1 MLTGPCEEPN
11 RSRERPG
18 DSGALSFDAGEQC
31 AGAHV
36 PAIQCSVVIPV
47 YRNEENVP
55 DLLRALSGL
64 AARVP
69 GFEAVLV
76 VDASPDNAE
85 ALLRAA
91 LPNLGF
97 PAQLLS
103 LSRNFGAFAAI
114 REGLAQARGRFF
126 AVIAADLQEPPE
138 LIEQFFQALCTDQA
152 DLCLGVRRSRQDPGI
167 ARFLSQT
174 YWKLYRRFVMREVP
188 AGGVD
193 IFGCNAAVRAAILS
207 LNERS
212 GSLIGQ
218 LFWVG
223 FRRLEVLYDRRART
237 KGSSAWTFAKRLR
250 YFVDS
255 VFAFSDLPINILIA
269 LGGIGSALSS
279 VVAAVVLMAWL
290 LEDIPVAGYV
300 PIMLAVLFFGFATL
314 LALGII
320 GIYVWRI
327 SENVRGRPN
336 AIVARHEITGP

>member
-1 MLTGPCEEPN
+1 MCDE
-11 RSRERPG
+11 RQVSRESWTWERASVDG
-18 DSGALSFDAGEQC
+18 T
-31 AGAHV
+31 V
-36 PAIQCSVVIPV
+36 PMVECSLIVPI
-47 YRNEENVP
+47 YRNEENLP
-55 DLLRALSGL
+55 DLLRTLSGF
-64 AARVP
+64 AASIP

-76 VDASPDNAE
+76 VDGSPDNAE

-91 LPNLGF
+91 LPSLGF
-97 PAQLLS
+97 PAQLLG

-114 REGLAQARGRFF
+114 REGLSHARGRFF

-138 LIEQFFQALCTDQA
+138 LVEQFFQALLADEA
-152 DLCLGVRRSRQDPGI
+152 DLCLGVRRSRQGDP
-167 ARFLSQT
+167 AFSRFLSQI
-174 YWKLYRRFVMREVP
+174 YWQLYRRFVIRDVP

-193 IFGCNAAVRAAILS
+193 IFGCNVAVLTAILS

-223 FRRLEVLYDRRART
+223 FRRLEVPYDRRARI
-237 KGSSAWTFAKRLR
+237 KGTSSWSLAKRLR

-255 VFAFSDLPINILIA
+255 VFAFSDLPIHMLIA

-279 VVAAVVLMAWL
+279 VGAVVVLMAWL

-300 PIMLAVLFFGFATL
+300 PIMLAVLFFGFVTL

-336 AIVARHEITGP
+336 AIVARHEVTGT

>member
-1 MLTGPCEEPN
+1 MIE
-11 RSRERPG
+11 
-18 DSGALSFDAGEQC
+18 
-31 AGAHV
+31 
-36 PAIQCSVVIPV
+36 CSLVVPV
-47 YRNEENVP
+47 YRNEENIP
-55 DLLRALSGL
+55 DLLRALSDL
-64 AARVP
+64 ATKVR

-85 ALLRAA
+85 TLLRAA

-114 REGLAQARGRFF
+114 REGLAHARGEFF
-126 AVIAADLQEPPE
+126 AVMAADLQEPPE
-138 LIEQFFQALCTDQA
+138 LLERFFGMLRADEA
-152 DLCLGVRRSRQDPGI
+152 DLCLGVRRSRADSGLS
-167 ARFLSQT
+167 RFLSQT
-174 YWKLYRRFVMREVP
+174 YWRIYKRFVIHEVP
-188 AGGVD
+188 TGGVD
-193 IFGCNAAVRAAILS
+193 VFGCNQAVRTALLT

-223 FRRLEVLYDRRART
+223 FRRREVPYDRRARA
-237 KGSSAWTFAKRLR
+237 KGSSAWLLSKRVR

-255 VFAFSDLPINILIA
+255 VFAFSDLPIHILVA
-269 LGGIGSALSS
+269 LGGVGAALSA
-279 VVAAVVLMAWL
+279 VVSAVVLAAWL
-290 LEDIPVAGYV
+290 LREIPVEGYV

-336 AIVARHEITGP
+336 AIVARREVTGG

>member
-1 MLTGPCEEPN
+1 L
-11 RSRERPG
+11 
-18 DSGALSFDAGEQC
+18 
-31 AGAHV
+31 
-36 PAIQCSVVIPV
+36 VVPV
-47 YRNEENVP
+47 YRNEENIP
-55 DLLRALSGL
+55 DLLRALSAL
-64 AARVP
+64 AAEVP
-69 GFEAVLV
+69 GFEVVLV

-91 LPNLGF
+91 LPNLGY

-126 AVIAADLQEPPE
+126 AVMAADLQEPPE
-138 LIEQFFQALCTDQA
+138 LVEHFFGVLRADGA
-152 DLCLGVRRSRQDPGI
+152 DLCLGVRRSRADPGMS
-167 ARFLSQT
+167 RFLSQA
-174 YWKLYRRFVMREVP
+174 YWRLYRRFVIREVP

-193 IFGCNAAVRAAILS
+193 VFGCNEAVRTALLS

-223 FRRLEVLYDRRART
+223 FRRREVPYDRRARA
-237 KGSSAWTFAKRLR
+237 KGTSAWHFSKRVR

-255 VFAFSDLPINILIA
+255 VFAFSDLPIHLLVA
-269 LGGIGSALSS
+269 MGGVGAALSA
-279 VVAAVVLMAWL
+279 VVAAVVLAAWL
-290 LEDIPVAGYV
+290 LREIPVEGYV

-336 AIVARHEITGP
+336 AIVARREVTGG

>member
-1 MLTGPCEEPN
+1 MIE
-11 RSRERPG
+11 
-18 DSGALSFDAGEQC
+18 
-31 AGAHV
+31 
-36 PAIQCSVVIPV
+36 CSLVVPV
-47 YRNEENVP
+47 YRNEENIP
-55 DLLRALSGL
+55 DLLRALSAL
-64 AARVP
+64 AAEVP
-69 GFEAVLV
+69 GFEVVLV

-91 LPNLGF
+91 LPNLGY

-126 AVIAADLQEPPE
+126 AVMAADLQEPPE
-138 LIEQFFQALCTDQA
+138 LVEHFFGVLRADGA
-152 DLCLGVRRSRQDPGI
+152 DLCLGVRRSRADPGMS
-167 ARFLSQT
+167 RFLSQA
-174 YWKLYRRFVMREVP
+174 YWRLYRRFVIREVP

-193 IFGCNAAVRAAILS
+193 VFGCNEAVRTALLS

-223 FRRLEVLYDRRART
+223 FRRREVPYDRRARA
-237 KGSSAWTFAKRLR
+237 KGTSAWHFSKRVR

-255 VFAFSDLPINILIA
+255 VFAFSDLPIHLLVA
-269 LGGIGSALSS
+269 MGGAGAALSA
-279 VVAAVVLMAWL
+279 VVAVVVLAAWL
-290 LEDIPVAGYV
+290 LREIPVEGYV

-320 GIYVWRI
+320 GVYVWRT

-336 AIVARHEITGP
+336 AIVASREVTGG

>member
-1 MLTGPCEEPN
+1 MIE
-11 RSRERPG
+11 
-18 DSGALSFDAGEQC
+18 
-31 AGAHV
+31 
-36 PAIQCSVVIPV
+36 CSLVVPV
-47 YRNEENVP
+47 YRNEENIP
-55 DLLRALSGL
+55 DLLRALSAL
-64 AARVP
+64 AAEVP
-69 GFEAVLV
+69 GFEVVLV

-91 LPNLGF
+91 LPNLGY

-126 AVIAADLQEPPE
+126 AVMAADLQEPPE
-138 LIEQFFQALCTDQA
+138 LVEHFFGVLRADGA
-152 DLCLGVRRSRQDPGI
+152 DLCLGVRRSRADPGMS
-167 ARFLSQT
+167 RFLSQA
-174 YWKLYRRFVMREVP
+174 YWRLYRRFVIREVP

-193 IFGCNAAVRAAILS
+193 VFGCNEAVRTALLS

-223 FRRLEVLYDRRART
+223 FRRREVPYDRRARA
-237 KGSSAWTFAKRLR
+237 KGTSAWHFSKRVR

-255 VFAFSDLPINILIA
+255 VFAFSDLPIHLLVA
-269 LGGIGSALSS
+269 MGGVGAALSA
-279 VVAAVVLMAWL
+279 VVAAVVLAAWL
-290 LEDIPVAGYV
+290 LREIPVEGYV

-320 GIYVWRI
+320 GVYVWRI

-336 AIVARHEITGP
+336 AIVASREVTG

>member
-1 MLTGPCEEPN
+1 
-11 RSRERPG
+11 
-18 DSGALSFDAGEQC
+18 
-31 AGAHV
+31 
-36 PAIQCSVVIPV
+36 V
-47 YRNEENVP
+47 YRNEENIP
-55 DLLRALSGL
+55 DLLQALSAL
-64 AARVP
+64 AAKVP

-91 LPNLGF
+91 LPNLGY

-114 REGLAQARGRFF
+114 REGLAHARGHLF
-126 AVIAADLQEPPE
+126 AVMAADLQEPPE
-138 LIEQFFQALCTDQA
+138 LLERFFRMLRADEA
-152 DLCLGVRRSRQDPGI
+152 DLCLGVRRSRADPGPS
-167 ARFLSQT
+167 RFLSQT
-174 YWKLYRRFVMREVP
+174 YWRLYKRFVIREVP

-193 IFGCNAAVRAAILS
+193 VFGCNQAVRAALLS

-223 FRRLEVLYDRRART
+223 FRRREVPYDRRART
-237 KGSSAWTFAKRLR
+237 KGTSAWLLTKRLR

-255 VFAFSDLPINILIA
+255 VFAFSDLPIHVLVA
-269 LGGIGSALSS
+269 MGGVGAALSA
-279 VVAAVVLMAWL
+279 VVAVVVLAAWL
-290 LEDIPVAGYV
+290 LREIPVEGYV

-336 AIVARHEITGP
+336 AIVARREMTGG

>member
-1 MLTGPCEEPN
+1 MASAFPVAADDAPPAASAGSAAIGAADPGP
-11 RSRERPG
+11 
-18 DSGALSFDAGEQC
+18 LSVRA
-31 AGAHV
+31 
-36 PAIQCSVVIPV
+36 AIECSLVIPV
-47 YRNEENVP
+47 YRNEENIP
-55 DLLRALSGL
+55 DLLRALAAL
-64 AARVP
+64 AAKVP

-91 LPNLGF
+91 LPNLGY

-114 REGLAQARGRFF
+114 REGLAHARGRFF
-126 AVIAADLQEPPE
+126 AVMAADLQEPPE
-138 LIEQFFQALCTDQA
+138 LVEHFFGLLRADEA
-152 DLCLGVRRSRQDPGI
+152 DLCLGVRRSRADPGLS
-167 ARFLSQT
+167 RFLSRT
-174 YWKLYRRFVMREVP
+174 YWRLYKRFVIRDVP

-193 IFGCNAAVRAAILS
+193 VFGCNQAVRAALLS
-207 LNERS
+207 LDERS

-223 FRRLEVLYDRRART
+223 FRRKEVPYDRRART
-237 KGSSAWTFAKRLR
+237 KGVSAWHFSKRVR

-255 VFAFSDLPINILIA
+255 VFAFSDLPIHLLVA
-269 LGGIGSALSS
+269 MGGAGAALSA
-279 VVAAVVLMAWL
+279 VVAVVVLTAWL
-290 LEDIPVAGYV
+290 LREIPVEGYV

-336 AIVARHEITGP
+336 AIVASREVTG

>member
-1 MLTGPCEEPN
+1 MIE
-11 RSRERPG
+11 
-18 DSGALSFDAGEQC
+18 
-31 AGAHV
+31 
-36 PAIQCSVVIPV
+36 CSLVVPV
-47 YRNEENVP
+47 YRNEENIP
-55 DLLRALSGL
+55 DLLRALSDL
-64 AARVP
+64 ATKVR

-85 ALLRAA
+85 TLLRAA

-114 REGLAQARGRFF
+114 REGLAHARGEFF
-126 AVIAADLQEPPE
+126 AVMAADLQEPPE
-138 LIEQFFQALCTDQA
+138 LLERFFGMLRADEA
-152 DLCLGVRRSRQDPGI
+152 DLCLGVRRSRADPGLS
-167 ARFLSQT
+167 RFLSQT
-174 YWKLYRRFVMREVP
+174 YWRIYKRFVIHEVP
-188 AGGVD
+188 TGGVD
-193 IFGCNAAVRAAILS
+193 VFGCNQAVRTALLT

-223 FRRLEVLYDRRART
+223 FRRREVPYDRRARA
-237 KGSSAWTFAKRLR
+237 KGSSAWLLSKRVR

-255 VFAFSDLPINILIA
+255 VFAFSDLPIHILVA
-269 LGGIGSALSS
+269 LGGVGAALSA
-279 VVAAVVLMAWL
+279 VVSAVVLAAWL
-290 LEDIPVAGYV
+290 LREIPVEGYV

-336 AIVARHEITGP
+336 AIVARREVTGG

>member
-1 MLTGPCEEPN
+1 MIE
-11 RSRERPG
+11 
-18 DSGALSFDAGEQC
+18 
-31 AGAHV
+31 
-36 PAIQCSVVIPV
+36 CSLVVPV
-47 YRNEENVP
+47 YRNEENIP
-55 DLLRALSGL
+55 DLLRALSAL
-64 AARVP
+64 AAEVP
-69 GFEAVLV
+69 GFEVVLV

-91 LPNLGF
+91 LPNLGY

-126 AVIAADLQEPPE
+126 AVMAADLQEPPE
-138 LIEQFFQALCTDQA
+138 LVEHFFGVLRADGA
-152 DLCLGVRRSRQDPGI
+152 DLCLGVRRSRADPGMS
-167 ARFLSQT
+167 RFLSQA
-174 YWKLYRRFVMREVP
+174 YWRLYRRFVIREVP

-193 IFGCNAAVRAAILS
+193 VFGCNEAVRTALLS

-223 FRRLEVLYDRRART
+223 FRRREVPYDRRARA
-237 KGSSAWTFAKRLR
+237 KGTSAWHFSKRVR

-255 VFAFSDLPINILIA
+255 VFAFSDLPIHLLVA
-269 LGGIGSALSS
+269 MGGAGAALSA
-279 VVAAVVLMAWL
+279 VVAAVVLAAWL
-290 LEDIPVAGYV
+290 LREIPVEGYV

-336 AIVARHEITGP
+336 AIVARREVTGG

>member
-1 MLTGPCEEPN
+1 MIE
-11 RSRERPG
+11 
-18 DSGALSFDAGEQC
+18 
-31 AGAHV
+31 
-36 PAIQCSVVIPV
+36 CSLVVPV
-47 YRNEENVP
+47 YRNEENIP
-55 DLLRALSGL
+55 DLLRALSAL
-64 AARVP
+64 AAEVP
-69 GFEAVLV
+69 GFEVVLV

-91 LPNLGF
+91 LPNLGY

-126 AVIAADLQEPPE
+126 AVMAADLQEPPE
-138 LIEQFFQALCTDQA
+138 LVEHFFGVLRADGA
-152 DLCLGVRRSRQDPGI
+152 DLCLGVRRSRADPGMS
-167 ARFLSQT
+167 RFLSQA
-174 YWKLYRRFVMREVP
+174 YWRLYRRFVIREVP

-193 IFGCNAAVRAAILS
+193 VFGCNEAVRTALLS

-223 FRRLEVLYDRRART
+223 FRRREVPYDRRARA
-237 KGSSAWTFAKRLR
+237 KGTSAWHFSKRVR

-255 VFAFSDLPINILIA
+255 VFAFSDLPIHLLVA
-269 LGGIGSALSS
+269 MGGVGAALSA
-279 VVAAVVLMAWL
+279 VVAAVVLAAWL
-290 LEDIPVAGYV
+290 LREIPVEGYV

-336 AIVARHEITGP
+336 AIVARREVTGG

>member
-1 MLTGPCEEPN
+1 MIECSLI
-11 RSRERPG
+11 
-18 DSGALSFDAGEQC
+18 
-31 AGAHV
+31 V
-36 PAIQCSVVIPV
+36 PI
-47 YRNEENVP
+47 YRNEENLP
-55 DLLRALSGL
+55 DLLQALSLL
-64 AARVP
+64 AASIS

-91 LPNLGF
+91 LPQLGF
-97 PAQLLS
+97 PAQLLA

-114 REGLAQARGRFF
+114 REGLLRARGRFF
-126 AVIAADLQEPPE
+126 AVMAADLQEPPE
-138 LIEQFFQALCTDQA
+138 LVQQFFRALQADEA
-152 DLCLGVRRSRQDPGI
+152 DLCLGVRRSRQDPGFS
-167 ARFLSQT
+167 RFLSRI
-174 YWKLYRRFVMREVP
+174 YWHAYRRFVIHDVP

-193 IFGCNAAVRAAILS
+193 IFGCNTAVRTAVLS
-207 LNERS
+207 LDERS

-223 FRRLEVLYDRRART
+223 FRRLEVPYDRRART
-237 KGSSAWTFAKRLR
+237 KGTSAWSVAKRLR

-255 VFAFSDLPINILIA
+255 VFAFSDLPIHMLIA
-269 LGGIGSALSS
+269 LGGIGAGLSG
-279 VVAAVVLMAWL
+279 VGAAVVLMAWL

-300 PIMLAVLFFGFATL
+300 PIMLAVLFFGFVTL

-336 AIVARHEITGP
+336 AIVARHEVTGT

>member
-1 MLTGPCEEPN
+1 L
-11 RSRERPG
+11 
-18 DSGALSFDAGEQC
+18 
-31 AGAHV
+31 
-36 PAIQCSVVIPV
+36 VVPV
-47 YRNEENVP
+47 YRNEENIP
-55 DLLRALSGL
+55 DLLRALSAL
-64 AARVP
+64 AAEVP
-69 GFEAVLV
+69 GFEVVLV

-91 LPNLGF
+91 LPNLGY

-126 AVIAADLQEPPE
+126 AVMAADLQEPPE
-138 LIEQFFQALCTDQA
+138 LVEHFFGVLRADGA
-152 DLCLGVRRSRQDPGI
+152 DLCLGVRRSRADPGMS
-167 ARFLSQT
+167 RFLSQA
-174 YWKLYRRFVMREVP
+174 YWRLYRRFVIREVP

-193 IFGCNAAVRAAILS
+193 VFGCNEAVRTALLS

-223 FRRLEVLYDRRART
+223 FRRREVPYDRRARA
-237 KGSSAWTFAKRLR
+237 KGTSAWHFSKRVR

-255 VFAFSDLPINILIA
+255 VFAFSDLPIHLLVA
-269 LGGIGSALSS
+269 MGGAGAALSA
-279 VVAAVVLMAWL
+279 VVAAVVLAAWL
-290 LEDIPVAGYV
+290 LREIPVEGYV

-336 AIVARHEITGP
+336 AIVARREVTGG

>member
-1 MLTGPCEEPN
+1 MIE
-11 RSRERPG
+11 
-18 DSGALSFDAGEQC
+18 
-31 AGAHV
+31 
-36 PAIQCSVVIPV
+36 CSLVVPV
-47 YRNEENVP
+47 YRNEENIP
-55 DLLRALSGL
+55 DLLRALSDL
-64 AARVP
+64 ATKVR

-85 ALLRAA
+85 TLLRAA

-114 REGLAQARGRFF
+114 REGLAHARGEFF
-126 AVIAADLQEPPE
+126 AVMAADLQEPPE
-138 LIEQFFQALCTDQA
+138 LLERFFGMLRADEA
-152 DLCLGVRRSRQDPGI
+152 DLCLGVRRSRADPGLS
-167 ARFLSQT
+167 RFLSQT
-174 YWKLYRRFVMREVP
+174 YWRIYKRFVIHEVP
-188 AGGVD
+188 TGGVD
-193 IFGCNAAVRAAILS
+193 VFGCNQAVRTAL
-207 LNERS
+207 LTLDERS

-223 FRRLEVLYDRRART
+223 FRRREVPYDRRARA
-237 KGSSAWTFAKRLR
+237 KGSSAWLLSKRVR

-255 VFAFSDLPINILIA
+255 VFAFSDLPIHILVA
-269 LGGIGSALSS
+269 MGGVGAALSA
-279 VVAAVVLMAWL
+279 VVSAVVLAAWL
-290 LEDIPVAGYV
+290 LREIPVEGYV

-336 AIVARHEITGP
+336 AIVARRVVTGG